1 MQEEEAQKHEKLKYK
16 CRCSFL
22 EIYNEQVS
30 DLLEPSSTNLQM
42 REDSN
47 KGVYVEGLLEV
58 AVQNVQDVLHLLLL
72 GATNR
77 KVAAT
82 NMNRE
87 SSRSHSVFTCVIE
100 SQWECD
106 SMINFRFGRLN
117 LVDLA
122 GSERQATHFHGKI

>member
-1 MQEEEAQKHEKLKYK
+1 MEEEAHKHEKLKYN

-30 DLLEPSSTNLQM
+30 DLLEPSSTYLQM
-42 REDSN
+42 QEDFN
-47 KGVYVEGLLEV
+47 RGVYVEGLLEV
-58 AVQNVQDVLHLLLL
+58 EVQNVQDVLHLLLL

-87 SSRSHSVFTCVIE
+87 SSSSHGVFTCIIE
-100 SQWECD
+100 S
-106 SMINFRFGRLN
+106 
-117 LVDLA
+117 
-122 GSERQATHFHGKI
+122 